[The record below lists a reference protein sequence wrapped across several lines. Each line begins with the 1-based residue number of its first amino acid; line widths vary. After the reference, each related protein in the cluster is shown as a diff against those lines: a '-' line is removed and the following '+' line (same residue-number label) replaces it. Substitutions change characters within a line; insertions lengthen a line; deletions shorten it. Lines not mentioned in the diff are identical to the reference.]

1 MCFGVTALVPRT
13 RSSHHNYRESDCELR
28 VQSGTRI
35 IDLLVSFDSEVRG
48 VLQARANFGIGTL
61 EPTRGVILKE
71 RARRISARVSKDYLL
86 RLPWRRGS
94 IDAVR

>member
-1 MCFGVTALVPRT
+1 
-13 RSSHHNYRESDCELR
+13 
-28 VQSGTRI
+28 
-35 IDLLVSFDSEVRG
+35 